1 MAVLDVSSA
10 RDDLGL
16 DFAQLLASLVA
27 NTANRIEVDHFK
39 ASFTDARIVIADG
52 YCPSGTPLLASDRD
66 DLVIG
71 ANRAARRMLS
81 LQDETFANPIPRADL
96 QSGTDRPTGLM
107 DAERS
112 AVRAAVARARGNMSA
127 AARELGVSRATFY
140 RLLKKHSLNGAGDP
154 LPR

>member
-1 MAVLDVSSA
+1 MSSSSSGGGGGSSRWVSGPPAA
-10 RDDLGL
+10 R
-16 DFAQLLASLVA
+16 
-27 NTANRIEVDHFK
+27 
-39 ASFTDARIVIADG
+39 ADG
-52 YCPSGTPLLASDRD
+52 SSVFGSAEGD
-66 DLVIG
+66 G
-71 ANRAARRMLS
+71 RAARRMLS
-81 LQDETFANPIPRADL
+81 LHDETFANPIPRADL
-96 QSGTDRPTGLM
+96 LAGTERPAGLK